1 MAISKRVKKA
11 KKIKLPVEEVLISG
25 DREKYDVLTVPKRKK
40 LRKKS
45 SKKKSSNYTSWS
57 VSYTMVPKQIIPEI
71 KFKEIPRAKGES
83 EWEKELKREI
93 DIDLGGKKK
102 IKVDD
107 EDFIPSAELKRL
119 QEKLKIKQLKKMLK
133 GD

>member
-1 MAISKRVKKA
+1 MVISKRVKRA

-45 SKKKSSNYTSWS
+45 SKKKE
-57 VSYTMVPKQIIPEI
+57 VPIIPEI